1 MPVKNNKDVHINKCL
16 LPLSW
21 LYGFIVFIRNKLF
34 DWKILKQKEY
44 PIPVICVGNITVG
57 GTGKT
62 PHTEYLIEL
71 LKKKYKIAV
80 LSRGYKRKTS
90 GYILATNSSTVAQI
104 GDEPYQIKNKYP
116 DILVAVDSKRQRGIE
131 NLLDLP
137 KEERPEV
144 ILLDDA
150 FQHRYVKPS
159 FTILLTD
166 YNRLMTHDA
175 LLPAGRLR
183 EPAHYAEKADVVI
196 VTKCPTSTNPLDQ
209 RILSKDIQVYPY
221 QNLFFTSFEYGLL
234 TPVFEHNKPKLTLN
248 EINNKDVLIV
258 AGIANPKPFY
268 RKIRRYA
275 KKAEKMLYADH
286 YQFNEKDIAEIE
298 EKANSLGKRE
308 KIIITTEKDA
318 ARLKSFDNLNKSFKE
333 MLYYLP
339 IEVTFVNE
347 HDKEIFNNKITEHV
361 RENSRNSRLH

>member
-1 MPVKNNKDVHINKCL
+1 MTNNKDVHINKWL

-21 LYGFIVFIRNKLF
+21 LFGLIVFIRNKLF
-34 DWKILKQKEY
+34 DWNILKQKEY
-44 PIPVICVGNITVG
+44 SIPIICVGNITVG

-71 LKKKYKIAV
+71 LKKRYRVAV

-90 GYILATNSSTVAQI
+90 GYILASTDSTALQI

-116 DILVAVDSKRQRGIE
+116 DILVAVDAKRQRGIE
-131 NLLDLP
+131 YLLELP
-137 KEERPEV
+137 DGEKPEV
-144 ILLDDA
+144 IILDDA

-159 FTILLTD
+159 FTVLLTD

-183 EPAHYAEKADVVI
+183 EPAHYAEKADIVI
-196 VTKCPTSTNPLDQ
+196 VTKCPRSTNPLDQ

-234 TPVFEHNKPKLTLN
+234 TPVFDDKKPKMSLN
-248 EINNKDVLIV
+248 DISNKDVLIV

-268 RKIRRYA
+268 RKIRRHA
-275 KKAEKMLYADH
+275 KKAEKMEYPDH
-286 YQFNEKDIAEIE
+286 YAFRNTDISEIE
-298 EKANSLGKRE
+298 AKVNSLGNRE

-318 ARLKSFDNLNKSFKE
+318 ARLKSFDNLDNSFKE
-333 MLYYLP
+333 MLYFLP

-347 HDKEIFNNKITEHV
+347 HDKEVFNNKIIEHV
-361 RENSRNSRLH
+361 RENTGNGQLYQR